1 MANRK
6 ITTIFAI
13 EGEDAYRK
21 KVAEIN
27 STLSSLRA
35 ELGQVTTNFA
45 ANANSMEA
53 LRAKGEALNKL
64 HAAQAERLQQTS
76 AALANAREAQ
86 EKHAKALE
94 ECRAKVAATE
104 ERLQAMSA
112 ASGASSAAVAG
123 LTGQLEQYRAELTKE
138 ERCYELASQGV
149 ATWER
154 RLGTAQ
160 RQLTKTGRDINTN
173 NRLLDEAAR
182 SADGCA
188 SSIDQYGRRVREA
201 GQKSKEASDGIG
213 TLAAALTAAGAAK
226 GLTVTKDA
234 IEDCIDASIRLES
247 AMAGVR
253 RTVGGSEE
261 EIAELAAQFK
271 GLSST
276 IPLSTAAMGKIAETA
291 GQLGVARDKVVEFTT
306 VMAKLATTT
315 DLTAET
321 AATMLAQFSNITGQD
336 DFERLGSV
344 VASLGD
350 STATTASKVVEMSQG
365 MAATASVAGMAETD
379 ILGIAAAV
387 GSLGM
392 ESQAGSTAMSTL
404 ISTLHKSV
412 ETGSDKLE
420 LFARTANMTAEQFSA
435 AWRRDAAGALSAFV
449 AGLNDVQRNGRSA
462 IVILDEL
469 GISNARQI
477 KAIQGL
483 SQAGD
488 LLSDTIRQANRAW
501 EENTALNAKSA
512 IMYETTES
520 KLAMAKNAAENLKAA
535 IGDAL
540 TPALGELA
548 ERGTDAFSW
557 AADFAERSPWLV
569 QAITGAVG
577 AVALLSAGVTGYT
590 VVAKAAKVVQDQLN
604 LSMSLCPAVA
614 IAAALGALL
623 VPLAGFA
630 SSAKGAQSEMD
641 RLNASMTASSKAY
654 QDTAAALRNQ
664 RQDLEALISTLEGLA
679 GTEHKTSA
687 QKSAMLSLVEQLN
700 EAIPGLDLAYNEL
713 DGTLTRTTEDIR
725 AMAAAMADQAEQDA
739 AAKRLAELYQEQT
752 ALTDELRKAREELAG
767 VEQALAEATEK
778 QRQAT
783 RENWEVANG
792 YTAQIEQLGQ
802 ELFACQQRVED
813 CKIALAE
820 NSIAI
825 DDVAGH
831 TEAYKATLEG
841 LTRSIQR
848 QTEATDEQVLA
859 AMNAADGLSRFKI
872 ILDDVKGGYTFL
884 AEAQE
889 EARKKGVL
897 SSDTLDRLLDKY
909 PDLERYLVATA
920 EGYTLTEGALQD
932 YITAQRAQYELSLG
946 SAERA
951 AETLVRSEAAKA
963 AGFEA
968 TTGSIKAQI
977 QALAQLYAIKA
988 EEARGNVLAKYGNDV
1003 IGRQLAS
1010 KDETVRQYDGLFIQA
1025 ENALLSIQKAE
1036 TALGEFDRVIST
1048 LGKEQT
1054 SGTSKR
1060 TDKKDAKDE
1069 RLEAYKAAL
1078 DELDYL
1084 RDTDAISEAGY
1095 YARLEELRDTYL
1107 EKNSDEWRRA
1117 TVELYNWRRGRN
1129 EAAYDEELAD
1139 QQYFLNMG
1147 LINEETYYQRMAAL
1161 RDQYLEEDSEKRRAA
1176 DVAIYQYQQRCREEH
1191 LKALETEGKERLKS
1205 LEAGLK
1211 EQEQAL
1217 KEAYSQQKAALKEA
1231 YEAQAKERKSAYDAE
1246 KKSLKANY
1254 DAQKS
1259 AAKAAY
1265 EEKRSLIQ
1273 AELKLEQ
1280 ERLNAVLE
1288 GIDKEIQARREL
1300 REDEDQDDAIAR
1312 AKKRLEAAKAEMA
1325 YARTDDDRAEWE
1337 KEVLRR
1343 QEELDK
1349 AVQAKDD
1356 TQFYREKA
1364 AEKEAVQREIE
1375 EVKAKADAALEQLSA
1390 EYTATKE
1397 RLEAAYA
1404 ASTERLESEYTAA
1417 KERLEADYN
1426 AALTRAET
1434 AYNEAVTRASE
1445 AYNAAVERLEGEY
1458 AAAGVRLEASYKDVT
1473 ARSEEAYGAAKER
1486 LEGEYDTSTA
1496 RSASEY
1502 GAAVSRLEAEY
1513 AATVKRLE
1521 DAYSA
1526 ALSRLAS
1533 SPAASG
1539 SSGGGGGGGGRS
1551 SGSSGGGG
1559 GGGSKS
1565 YSADVQSIAK
1575 AQGVSL
1581 DIAQNMYD
1589 ANQRNA
1595 GDPSKPYYAGSPPE
1609 PEASKDPGGS
1619 RYSSAAAIA
1628 STAAEKA
1635 AAKTAAAVVARSSSS
1650 VTNHNSASI
1659 TVNSGSAPTEGQLAR
1674 TVEKVLGRLGKK

>member
-1 MANRK
+1 MSSRR
-6 ITTIFAI
+6 ITTVVAI

-21 KVAEIN
+21 KIAEIN
-27 STLSSLRA
+27 STLSTLKA

-53 LRAKGEALNKL
+53 LRAKGEALSKL
-64 HAAQAERLQQTS
+64 QAVQAERLQQTS

-86 EKHAKALE
+86 EKHAKSLE
-94 ECRAKVAATE
+94 ECRAKVAAAE
-104 ERLQAMSA
+104 ERLQAMNA
-112 ASGASSAAVAG
+112 ASGASSAAVAE
-123 LTGQLEQYRAELTKE
+123 LTGQLELYRAELGKE

-173 NRLLDEAAR
+173 NRYLDEAAK
-182 SADGCA
+182 SANGCA
-188 SSIDQYGRRVREA
+188 SSIDQYGHRVREA
-201 GQKSKEASDGIG
+201 GQKSREASDGINV
-213 TLAAALTAAGAAK
+213 LAAALTASGAAK

-234 IEDCIDASIRLES
+234 IEECIDASIRLES

-261 EIAELAAQFK
+261 EIAALAEQFK

-350 STATTASKVVEMSQG
+350 ATATTASKVVEMSQG

-420 LFARTANMTAEQFSA
+420 MFARVANMTAEQFAA
-435 AWRRDAAGALSAFV
+435 AWRRDAAGAMSAFV
-449 AGLNDVQRNGRSA
+449 AGLSDVQRNGRSA

-488 LLSDTIRQANRAW
+488 LLSDTIRQANQAW
-501 EENTALNAKSA
+501 DENTALNEKAA
-512 IMYETTES
+512 IMYDTTES

-540 TPALGELA
+540 TPILGELA
-548 ERGTDAFSW
+548 ERGTEAFSW
-557 AADFAERSPWLV
+557 AADFAERSPWLI

-577 AVALLSAGVTGYT
+577 AVALLSAGVTAYT

-614 IAAALGALL
+614 VAAALGALVVGL
-623 VPLAGFA
+623 GSLAAG
-630 SSAKGAQSEMD
+630 AKNAKSHVDG
-641 RLNASMTASSKAY
+641 LNGSLADLDGREAAR
-654 QDTAAALRNQ
+654 AAAASRLSAAQ
-664 RQDLEALISTLEGLA
+664 R
-679 GTEHKTSA
+679 
-687 QKSAMLSLVEQLN
+687 
-700 EAIPGLDLAYNEL
+700 
-713 DGTLTRTTEDIR
+713 
-725 AMAAAMADQAEQDA
+725 
-739 AAKRLAELYQEQT
+739 
-752 ALTDELRKAREELAG
+752 ALTEVEE
-767 VEQALAEATEK
+767 ALAEAT
-778 QRQAT
+778 RQQTDAWT
-783 RENWEVANG
+783 TGQGAVNHYAGQISQLVARQ
-792 YTAQIEQLGQ
+792 T
-802 ELFACQQRVED
+802 ACQNEVNKAQEAYDQLVREEELA
-813 CKIALAE
+813 KEQARALAAETERLTAETAALAE
-820 NSIAI
+820 GLET
-825 DDVAGH
+825 AG
-831 TEAYKATLEG
+831 
-841 LTRSIQR
+841 RS
-848 QTEATDEQVLA
+848 TSAFGT
-859 AMNAADGLSRFKI
+859 
-872 ILDDVKGGYTFL
+872 ILKQVKGGYELL
-884 AEAQE
+884 AEAE
-889 EARKKGVL
+889 RETAETGSL
-897 SSDTLDRLLDKY
+897 SSGTLEKLLEKY

-977 QALAQLYAIKA
+977 QALAQLYALKA

-1010 KDETVRQYDGLFIQA
+1010 KDETVRQYDGLFLQA

-1458 AAAGVRLEASYKDVT
+1458 AAASVRLEASYKDVT